1 MTHEYFQKTGLPE
14 SLIKTFV
21 EDCDRLKAYHVD
33 ICTPSHPSHSD
44 MLQRVNEEDRHD
56 YTPFIDENKWEAFL
70 EERKGFAME
79 TMSKGFDWK

>member
-1 MTHEYFQKTGLPE
+1 
-14 SLIKTFV
+14 
-21 EDCDRLKAYHVD
+21 
-33 ICTPSHPSHSD
+33 
-44 MLQRVNEEDRHD
+44 MLQRVNQEDRLD